1 MNSMFKYKVGHV
13 FGKLVLLE
21 RIASKPQPKGR
32 FLCFCGDKFISDIG
46 NVVGGNTTSCGCY
59 RRKINTVRARL
70 LFTRHGHG
78 KKGTESPTYI
88 SWSGAKKRCLNSS
101 HDSWKYYGGRG
112 IKVCKRWMK
121 FENFLKDM
129 GERPEGTSI
138 DRVNNDGNYEHSNC
152 KWSTA
157 KEQQKN
163 KRRNPNGET
172 QAISPR

>member
-88 SWSGAKKRCLNSS
+88 SWSGAKKRCTYSNSK
-101 HDSWKYYGGRG
+101 DWKYYGGRG
-112 IKVCKRWMK
+112 ITVCERWLK
-121 FENFLKDM
+121 FENFLEDM
-129 GERPEGTSI
+129 GERPENTTI
-138 DRVNNDGNYEHSNC
+138 DRIDVNGDYEPGNCRWATRSDQN
-152 KWSTA
+152 
-157 KEQQKN
+157 
-163 KRRNPNGET
+163 RNQRKKGK
-172 QAISPR
+172 

>member
-1 MNSMFKYKVGHV
+1 MGRRLMYKAGYV
-13 FGKLVLLE
+13 FGRLVLLE
-21 RIASKPQPKGR
+21 RIETKPNPTGR
-32 FLCFCGDKFISDIG
+32 FLCACGNQFVTTIF
-46 NVVGGNTTSCGCY
+46 NVAQTKTTSCGCY
-59 RRKINTVRARL
+59 RRKITAVRARM
-70 LFTRHGHG
+70 LFTKHGHG
-78 KKGTESPTYI
+78 NRKTPSSTYI
-88 SWSGAKKRCLNSS
+88 SWTGMKKRCLNSS